1 MKESYIPFTIKL
13 SLGILI
19 ALIVFR
25 LQTLWFNS
33 ELFDFMD
40 IDPILALRFD
50 LSMLGYLSLPL
61 ALVLFFARINPYQ
74 KFNFLGLKVL
84 SWILFL
90 LILLPEMWDLI
101 YINYA
106 AKRSSFEVY
115 SFFISGKDR
124 GQLST
129 LIIRFWYLIPL
140 FIFWLTLFYFFLKII
155 GTNKSQPITHKRFIL
170 HWICYT
176 SVAFVLA
183 RNSFGPKPLGIA
195 DAVNP
200 SNPLAAQIT
209 LNAPFV
215 VLKTIQNKAL
225 STQQFISI
233 EEEKKVFNPIQ
244 VFKGHNREI
253 KPNLIFIVV
262 ESLGNKQLFR
272 KKNGRA
278 LTPFLDSLVSIQSN
292 TLCTAGL
299 AEGKTSIECLP
310 AIFAGIPSLLE
321 TPFTLSNYSTNSLN
335 GFPSICR
342 NKGYKTL
349 FFHGASRGSMRFDAT
364 AHSLG
369 FEQTYF
375 KEEIDAI
382 KINEGSWGFHDHA
395 VLHDIEKKLNRTKT
409 PFLMTFFTLSTHEPY
424 DIPKKESMDLTKAEK
439 AYAYLD
445 KSLANFFRSNAEKK
459 WFKNSIIV
467 ITGDHTPVHLDNA
480 KYQIEDYYS
489 VPIIMIQPKGM
500 NKLVS
505 IKNHL
510 DIVPSLC
517 NILNWNT
524 TLYSYGNKPTNDA
537 IRYLNG
543 IYYIW
548 NDDYE
553 LRFHETN
560 QKWDVILKKVK
571 KTEKNHEKLVFLK
584 IAHSKKQFLASLQR
598 LRRDLFRNKLHK

>member
-1 MKESYIPFTIKL
+1 
-13 SLGILI
+13 
-19 ALIVFR
+19 
-25 LQTLWFNS
+25 
-33 ELFDFMD
+33 
-40 IDPILALRFD
+40 
-50 LSMLGYLSLPL
+50 
-61 ALVLFFARINPYQ
+61 
-74 KFNFLGLKVL
+74 
-84 SWILFL
+84 
-90 LILLPEMWDLI
+90 
-101 YINYA
+101 
-106 AKRSSFEVY
+106 
-115 SFFISGKDR
+115 
-124 GQLST
+124 
-129 LIIRFWYLIPL
+129 
-140 FIFWLTLFYFFLKII
+140 
-155 GTNKSQPITHKRFIL
+155 
-170 HWICYT
+170 
-176 SVAFVLA
+176 
-183 RNSFGPKPLGIA
+183 
-195 DAVNP
+195 
-200 SNPLAAQIT
+200 
-209 LNAPFV
+209 
-215 VLKTIQNKAL
+215 
-225 STQQFISI
+225 
-233 EEEKKVFNPIQ
+233 
-244 VFKGHNREI
+244 
-253 KPNLIFIVV
+253 
-262 ESLGNKQLFR
+262 
-272 KKNGRA
+272 
-278 LTPFLDSLVSIQSN
+278 
-292 TLCTAGL
+292 
-299 AEGKTSIECLP
+299 
-310 AIFAGIPSLLE
+310 
-321 TPFTLSNYSTNSLN
+321 
-335 GFPSICR
+335 
-342 NKGYKTL
+342 
-349 FFHGASRGSMRFDAT
+349 MRFDAT

-424 DIPKKESMDLTKAEK
+424 DIPKKESMDLTKPEK

-571 KTEKNHEKLVFLK
+571 KTEKNQEKLVFLK

-598 LRRDLFRNKLHK
+598 LRRDLFRNKLHE